1 MVQNNSVASGQDN
14 SQNTG
19 QSKKGRGGKQ
29 KRGKIIVQHYQQAKI
44 HGSGIQR
51 LIVLLYPPFLLLWVT
66 YQGQRVKLLVL
77 EAS

>member
-1 MVQNNSVASGQDN
+1 MVQNNSGASGQDN

-29 KRGKIIVQHYQQAKI
+29 KKRKDNSSTLSTSKDSWKWNTEID
-44 HGSGIQR
+44 STT
-51 LIVLLYPPFLLLWVT
+51 LSPFLLLWVT